1 MSAYASKWLV
11 ASSQLSGRAY
21 SYSVLRSE
29 HNPEDEM
36 QVTLNLAFDGVVR
49 RISVS
54 QNMYSHS

>member
-1 MSAYASKWLV
+1 MV
-11 ASSQLSGRAY
+11 ASLQLSGRAY

-49 RISVS
+49 CISVS